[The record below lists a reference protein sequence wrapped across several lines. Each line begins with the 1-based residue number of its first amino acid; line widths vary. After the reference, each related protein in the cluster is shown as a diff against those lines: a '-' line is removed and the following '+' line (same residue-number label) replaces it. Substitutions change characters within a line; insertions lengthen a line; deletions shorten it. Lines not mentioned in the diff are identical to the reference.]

1 MENVHETAAKS
12 KTKQPWLRLYRAS
25 LHSPKIVSLSDRQ
38 HRAWHNCL
46 LIADN
51 DGALPSMRDIAVHM
65 RMTTT
70 EAEQLICDLVEAGLV
85 DPVMD
90 GTRTTYVMH
99 DWQDHQPPSDTST
112 ERVQKHR
119 LSKRN
124 VTVTDVKR
132 SSNVIESESDIESET
147 EKKFLPLGSE
157 VPAAKVNEL
166 RFGLGLKNGKA
177 GRVDVAYLGKRAEGL
192 GLDAA
197 DLIGTTN
204 RAAPKKP
211 TAYMTTLCVNKL
223 KERLPGIDEKVVRDA
238 LWGQDKQYGVLC
250 QILLEHAP

>member
-1 MENVHETAAKS
+1 MENVHEARAKS
-12 KTKQPWLRLYRAS
+12 KAKQPWLRLYREA
-25 LHSPKIVSLSDRQ
+25 LHSPKIVSLTDRQ

-46 LIADN
+46 LISDSN
-51 DGALPSMRDIAVHM
+51 GALPAMRDIAVHM

-90 GTRTTYVMH
+90 GSRTSYVMH
-99 DWQDHQPPSDTST
+99 DWKDHQPTSDSST

-119 LSKRN
+119 LKDRN

-132 SSNVIESESDIESET
+132 SSNVIESESDTESET
-147 EKKFLPLGSE
+147 ENKFLPSE
-157 VPAAKVNEL
+157 QEAPRAKVNEL
-166 RFGLGLKNGKA
+166 RFGLGLKNGRA
-177 GRVDVAYLGKRAEGL
+177 GRVDLDYLARRAEGL
-192 GLDAA
+192 GLDAS

-211 TAYMTTLCVNKL
+211 TAYMTTLCVNRL
-223 KERLPGIDEKVVRDA
+223 KERLPGIDENVIRDA
-238 LWGQDKQYGVLC
+238 LWGKDKQFAVLC
-250 QILLEHAP
+250 QLLLERAP